1 MSKVDKFA
9 PGSFCWAEM
18 GTKDVPAAKKFYG
31 ELLGWSFDDVPMGP
45 GAVYT
50 MAKVKGLD
58 VCAMYTQ
65 QAEQKDVP
73 PNWATYVAV
82 ENVDAAVKKATDLGA
97 KVIAP
102 AFDVMES
109 GRMAVLQDPTGAFV
123 SLWQGKKHLGA
134 SLVGEPSAMCWNEL
148 WTRDTDAAT
157 KFYSGLFG
165 WKTKVGDNDPMQYIH
180 LQLGTQDIGGMM
192 KMTPDMGHAPPNW
205 LVYFAVADV
214 KASAAKATA
223 MGAKTFVPPMHIPG
237 TGTFS
242 VIGDPQGAVFA
253 IFTSERIMPTAS

>member
-31 ELLGWSFDDVPMGP
+31 ELLGWSFEDIPIGG

-65 QAEQKDVP
+65 RAEQKDVP
-73 PNWATYVAV
+73 PNWATHVAV
-82 ENVDAAVKKATDLGA
+82 ENVDAAVKTATALGA
-97 KVIAP
+97 TVIAP

-109 GRMAVLQDPTGAFV
+109 GRMAVLSDPTGAII
-123 SLWQGKKHLGA
+123 SLWQGKKHAGA
-134 SLVGEPSAMCWNEL
+134 GLVGEPSAMCWNEL

-157 KFYSGLFG
+157 KFYTGLFG
-165 WKTKVGDNDPMQYIH
+165 WKTMVGDNDPMKYIH
-180 LQLGTQDIGGMM
+180 LQLGEQHIGGMM
-192 KMTPDMGHAPPNW
+192 KMPPDMAHAPPNW
-205 LVYFAVADV
+205 LVYFGVEDV

-223 MGAKTFVPPMHIPG
+223 MGAKTYVPPMHIPG

-242 VIGDPQGAVFA
+242 VLGDPQGAVFA
-253 IFTSERIMPTAS
+253 IFTNERK